1 MVAGA
6 LRYYVQIVIMFT
18 RADVR
23 CEMFSLLNMSRDMTY
38 HVPEFL

>member
-6 LRYYVQIVIMFT
+6 LKYYVQIVIMFT

-23 CEMFSLLNMSRDMTY
+23 CEMFSLLNM
-38 HVPEFL
+38 